1 MYLEMAGRAQ
11 VARGQAG
18 RSRKRCAS
26 GDSSRGGVAEKG
38 MAAMFEDDD
47 DARVESA
54 RMLAEGGSQPAAAEA
69 FRSIAV
75 DEGVGEDVRLE
86 AARGLAELDEIDER
100 AAVAAYRSIAVD
112 EGVGEDVRLEAARGL
127 AEIDERAAAEA
138 CCSIAV
144 DEGVG
149 EDVRLEAAMLAGG
162 DRRYA
167 AQAFRSIAVDEGV
180 GEDVRLEAARG
191 LAEISKRTAGVP

>member
-1 MYLEMAGRAQ
+1 
-11 VARGQAG
+11 
-18 RSRKRCAS
+18 
-26 GDSSRGGVAEKG
+26 
-38 MAAMFEDDD
+38 
-47 DARVESA
+47 
-54 RMLAEGGSQPAAAEA
+54 
-69 FRSIAV
+69 
-75 DEGVGEDVRLE
+75 
-86 AARGLAELDEIDER
+86 
-100 AAVAAYRSIAVD
+100 
-112 EGVGEDVRLEAARGL
+112 VRLEAARGL

-180 GEDVRLEAARG
+180 GEDVRLEAARE
-191 LAEISKRTAGVP
+191 LAEISERTAGIP